1 MKVHLIKDGDVGKDT
16 FSEVVDL
23 LQAISGPIE
32 FYYDSNN
39 IVNFTEDDVIEKK
52 MSDEKKFGQSIQAH
66 AEVENAKYPVVRSIR
81 AYESRPLRTF
91 SFPFF
96 RKTTKWT
103 TIFDKC
109 NTYRLYNNI
118 PNNEFVILLTEVSN
132 TNNWFA
138 SLDEKMPFNGFIHT
152 ADWNHFIKCQD
163 SFPIAF
169 EVIAL
174 VLQKHM
180 FNDYNEARSSVH
192 LDPIGCVNDMCLEKK
207 DIKLKLRTADICPDC
222 MNKLK
227 GKLSFAEINQALNI
241 MESLRVKML
250 FSQNFKQNVPLSRLV
265 IDNENKIF
273 LPDFGNI
280 EIKLRPLE
288 KTLYF
293 FYLNHPEGVGLSFLR
308 GKREEMYEIYTKL
321 SGIGNLE
328 EMKSRI
334 NDMVD
339 VTKSSA
345 FEKISKIKAAFVKAI
360 GEELAK
366 NYYIQGGNGEVKKVL
381 LDRGLYIKMGM
392 K

>member
-1 MKVHLIKDGDVGKDT
+1 MKVHLIKDGDVGRET

-52 MSDEKKFGQSIQAH
+52 MPDEKKFGQSIKAH
-66 AEVENAKYPVVRSIR
+66 AEIENAKYSVVRSIR

-91 SFPFF
+91 SFPFL

-192 LDPIGCVNDMCLEKK
+192 LDPIGCINDMCLEKK

-265 IDNENKIF
+265 IDNDNRIF

-293 FYLNHPEGVGLSFLR
+293 FYLNHPDGVGLSFLK
-308 GKREEMYEIYTKL
+308 GKREEMYDIYTKL
-321 SGIGNLE
+321 SGIGSLE

-345 FEKISKIKAAFVKAI
+345 FEKISKIKASFVKAI

-381 LDRGLYIKMGM
+381 LDRELYIRMNI
-392 K
+392 

>member
-1 MKVHLIKDGDVGKDT
+1 MRVHLIKDGDVGKDT

-39 IVNFTEDDVIEKK
+39 IVNFTEDDVMEKK
-52 MSDEKKFGQSIQAH
+52 MPDEKKFGQSIQAY

-91 SFPFF
+91 SFPFL

-118 PNNEFVILLTEVSN
+118 PNDEFVILLTEVSN

-345 FEKISKIKAAFVKAI
+345 FEKISKIKAAFVRAI

-366 NYYIQGGNGEVKKVL
+366 HYYIHGGNGEVKKVN
-381 LDRGLYIKMGM
+381 LDRTLIDIK
-392 K
+392 

>member
-1 MKVHLIKDGDVGKDT
+1 MKVHLIKDGDVGRET

-52 MSDEKKFGQSIQAH
+52 MPDEKKFGQSIKAH
-66 AEVENAKYPVVRSIR
+66 AEIENAKYSVVRSIR

-91 SFPFF
+91 SFPFL

-192 LDPIGCVNDMCLEKK
+192 LDPIGCINDMCLEKK

-265 IDNENKIF
+265 IDNDNRIF

-293 FYLNHPEGVGLSFLR
+293 FYLNHPDGVGLSFLR
-308 GKREEMYEIYTKL
+308 GKREEMYDIYTKL
-321 SGIGNLE
+321 SGIGSLE

-345 FEKISKIKAAFVKAI
+345 FEKISKIKATFVKAI

-381 LDRGLYIKMGM
+381 LDRELYIRMNI
-392 K
+392 

>member
-1 MKVHLIKDGDVGKDT
+1 MKVHLIKDGDVGKET

-32 FYYDSNN
+32 FYYDSHN
-39 IVNFTEDDVIEKK
+39 IVNFTEDDVIESKEVHQK
-52 MSDEKKFGQSIQAH
+52 AFEK
-66 AEVENAKYPVVRSIR
+66 SIR
-81 AYESRPLRTF
+81 PQANYYSNIQYSRKFEYESRPLRTF
-91 SFPFF
+91 SFPFL

-192 LDPIGCVNDMCLEKK
+192 IDPIGCVNDLCLEKK
-207 DIKLKLRTADICPDC
+207 NIILKLRTADICPEC
-222 MNKLK
+222 MNKVRD
-227 GKLSFAEINQALNI
+227 KLSIAEIQHALNI

-250 FSQNFKQNVPLSRLV
+250 FSQNFKQNAPLSKLV
-265 IDNENKIF
+265 IDSKHRIF

-288 KTLYF
+288 KALYRL
-293 FYLNHPEGVGLSFLR
+293 YLDHPEGIGLSFLCDY
-308 GKREEMYEIYTKL
+308 REELNNIYKEI
-321 SGIGNLE
+321 SSIGDLE
-328 EMKSRI
+328 EMKARI
-334 NDMVD
+334 DDIVN

-345 FEKISKIKAAFVKAI
+345 VEKISKIKAAFVKAI

-381 LDRGLYIKMGM
+381 LDRELYIRMENN
-392 K
+392 

>member
-1 MKVHLIKDGDVGKDT
+1 MKVHLIKDSEVGKDV

-23 LQAISGPIE
+23 LQSISGPIE
-32 FYYDSNN
+32 FLYDINN
-39 IVNFTEDDVIEKK
+39 TIDFTEDDVED
-52 MSDEKKFGQSIQAH
+52 SQVLEQKKFEKAIPPEERIYA
-66 AEVENAKYPVVRSIR
+66 NIR
-81 AYESRPLRTF
+81 PSKEFEFEFRPFKNFTF
-91 SFPFF
+91 PLF

-103 TIFDKC
+103 TIFNKC
-109 NTYRLYNNI
+109 NHYRNRNNI
-118 PNNEFVILLTEVSN
+118 PENEFVILLTEVSN

-192 LDPIGCVNDMCLEKK
+192 LDPIGCINDMCLKKK

-265 IDNENKIF
+265 INNDNRIF

-293 FYLNHPEGVGLSFLR
+293 FYLNHPDGVGLSFLR
-308 GKREEMYEIYTKL
+308 GKREEMYDIYTKL
-321 SGIGNLE
+321 SGIGSLE

-345 FEKISKIKAAFVKAI
+345 FEKISKIKATFVKAI

-381 LDRGLYIKMGM
+381 LDRELYIRMDI
-392 K
+392 